1 MCPACGP
8 DLLRQH
14 DQGLVHEIGI
24 QHYSKKYM
32 NKHLYAML
40 SLVIAFCGVLLVA
53 VPRLFLPP
61 PVPIGIVTQN
71 IQRLIFFSF

>member
-1 MCPACGP
+1 
-8 DLLRQH
+8 
-14 DQGLVHEIGI
+14 
-24 QHYSKKYM
+24 M
-32 NKHLYAML
+32 NKHLYAVL
-40 SLVIAFCGVLLVA
+40 SLVIALCGALLVA